1 MVYTFKLL
9 FKEFEIMRYNIL
21 KKFSF
26 LFFALALSISFV
38 SCEKVE
44 SVPDES
50 DIVAKD
56 MMGSW
61 YVEFLVDGE
70 DIYHLGFTK
79 INTYN
84 TSVNDGTSMWID
96 DNEHTWT
103 FKVNCPINSSD
114 QTFSGTGLY
123 SNVGGY
129 EVDVDIINGMITKD
143 GVTSPSGQTT
153 DKIDFEV
160 EFSDDPGTIYQI
172 VGYRYT
178 GLVGDLP

>member
-1 MVYTFKLL
+1 
-9 FKEFEIMRYNIL
+9 MRYNKL
-21 KKFSF
+21 KNLSF

-44 SVPDES
+44 SVADES

-56 MMGSW
+56 MTGSW
-61 YVEFLVDGE
+61 YVEFLVDGT
-70 DIYHLGFTK
+70 DVYHLGFNK
-79 INTYN
+79 LNTYN
-84 TSVNDGTSMWID
+84 TSANDGTSIWID
-96 DNEHTWT
+96 DNTNLWT

-123 SNVGGY
+123 SNVDDY
-129 EVDVDIINGMITKD
+129 EVDVTITDGKITKD

-153 DKIDFEV
+153 DKIYFEA
-160 EFSDDPGTIYQI
+160 EFSDDPGTIYQL

-178 GLVGDLP
+178 GLVGDQP

>member
-1 MVYTFKLL
+1 
-9 FKEFEIMRYNIL
+9 MRYNKL
-21 KKFSF
+21 KNLSF

-44 SVPDES
+44 SVADES

-61 YVEFLVDGE
+61 YVEFLVDGT
-70 DIYHLGFTK
+70 DVYHLGFNK
-79 INTYN
+79 LNTYN
-84 TSVNDGTSMWID
+84 TSANNGTSMWID
-96 DNEHTWT
+96 DNENTWA
-103 FKVNCPINSSD
+103 FKVDCPINSSD

-123 SNVGGY
+123 SNVDGY
-129 EVDVDIINGMITKD
+129 EVNVNITNGKITKD

-153 DKIDFEV
+153 DKIYFEA
-160 EFSDDPGTIYQI
+160 EFSDDEGTIYQL

-178 GLVGDLP
+178 GLVGDQP

>member
-1 MVYTFKLL
+1 MK
-9 FKEFEIMRYNIL
+9 YNIL
-21 KKFSF
+21 KNLSY

-50 DIVAKD
+50 DIVAED

-61 YVEFLVDGE
+61 YVEFLVDGA
-70 DIYHLGFTK
+70 DVYGLGLNK

-84 TSVNDGTSMWID
+84 TSANDGNFMWID
-96 DNEHTWT
+96 DNANLWE
-103 FKVNCPINSSD
+103 FKVKCPINPSD

-123 SNVGGY
+123 SNVDGY
-129 EVDVDIINGMITKD
+129 EVDVNITNGKITKD
-143 GVTSPSGQTT
+143 GITSPSGQTT
-153 DKIDFEV
+153 YKIDFEA
-160 EFSDDPGTIYQI
+160 EFSDDPGTIYQL

-178 GLVGDLP
+178 GLAGDQP

>member
-1 MVYTFKLL
+1 MK
-9 FKEFEIMRYNIL
+9 YNIIL
-21 KKFSF
+21 KKLSYLF
-26 LFFALALSISFV
+26 LSLVFVTYFV

-44 SVPDES
+44 SVADES
-50 DIVAKD
+50 GIVAED

-70 DIYHLGFTK
+70 DVYHLGFNK

-84 TSVNDGTSMWID
+84 TSANNGTSMWID
-96 DNEHTWT
+96 DNENIWT

-123 SNVGGY
+123 SNVDDY
-129 EVDVDIINGMITKD
+129 EVDVTITNGKITKN
-143 GVTSPSGQTT
+143 GTTSPSGQTT
-153 DKIDFEV
+153 DKIEFEA
-160 EFSDDPGTIYQI
+160 EFSDDPGTIYQL

-178 GLVGDLP
+178 GIVGDQP